1 MIQYFWTSTQ
11 IEDIHAFC
19 KLYKF
24 PEEVQ
29 EMFIYMYELE
39 NMLLQMQEH
48 LEKVVTQVKAD
59 LNTTV
64 PEGHLRIS
72 IDKNKPR
79 YYQCIDDNKGVYIPR
94 DNKEL
99 PKRLAQKGYNKAVV
113 KKGEARL
120 KQIKRITKN
129 YSDDEIEKIY
139 TSMNKARQLLVTPIE
154 PTWDQLLTKWYE
166 EEYQGKEFKEGT
178 PLILTEKG
186 ERVRSK
192 SEKILADYFYRKN
205 ILYKYEKPL
214 HLKGYGTVYPDFTFL
229 SRKTY
234 REIYWEHEGMMD
246 KQDYARAAVRKIES
260 YQINHIYPGERL
272 IITFETEQNIL
283 NSKIIENLI
292 EKYLL

>member
-1 MIQYFWTSTQ
+1 MY
-11 IEDIHAFC
+11 
-19 KLYKF
+19 KLK
-24 PEEVQ
+24 
-29 EMFIYMYELE
+29 
-39 NMLLQMQEH
+39 NMLLQEQKH
-48 LEKVVTQVKAD
+48 LEKIVMQAKTN
-59 LNTTV
+59 LSTE

-72 IDKNKPR
+72 IDQNKPR
-79 YYQCIDDNKGVYIPR
+79 YYQCINDSKGIYIPR
-94 DNKEL
+94 DEKEL
-99 PKRLAQKGYNKAVV
+99 PRRLAQKGYNEAVI
-113 KKGEARL
+113 KKGETRL
-120 KQIKRITKN
+120 KQIKKITKN

-234 REIYWEHEGMMD
+234 QEIYWEHEGMMD
-246 KQDYARAAVRKIES
+246 KQDYARAAVRKIEL
-260 YQINHIYPGERL
+260 YQINHIYPGDRL
-272 IITFETEQNIL
+272 IISFETEQNVL

-292 EKYLL
+292 EKYLI

>member
-1 MIQYFWTSTQ
+1 MEGFLCVGQARPSR
-11 IEDIHAFC
+11 C
-19 KLYKF
+19 LS
-24 PEEVQ
+24 

-48 LEKVVTQVKAD
+48 LEKVVTQAKAD

-229 SRKTY
+229 SKKTY
-234 REIYWEHEGMMD
+234 QEIYWEHEGMMD
-246 KQDYARAAVRKIES
+246 KQDYARAAVRKIEL
-260 YQINHIYPGERL
+260 YQINHIYPGDRL
-272 IITFETEQNIL
+272 IITFETEQNVL

>member
-1 MIQYFWTSTQ
+1 
-11 IEDIHAFC
+11 
-19 KLYKF
+19 
-24 PEEVQ
+24 
-29 EMFIYMYELE
+29 MYELE

-48 LEKVVTQVKAD
+48 LEKVVTQAKAD

-272 IITFETEQNIL
+272 IITFETEQQNKEK
-283 NSKIIENLI
+283 SKQKLPNTDINGCSPIRR
-292 EKYLL
+292 KTSFPHR

>member
-1 MIQYFWTSTQ
+1 M
-11 IEDIHAFC
+11 
-19 KLYKF
+19 
-24 PEEVQ
+24 
-29 EMFIYMYELE
+29 
-39 NMLLQMQEH
+39 
-48 LEKVVTQVKAD
+48 
-59 LNTTV
+59 
-64 PEGHLRIS
+64 
-72 IDKNKPR
+72 
-79 YYQCIDDNKGVYIPR
+79 
-94 DNKEL
+94 

-120 KQIKRITKN
+120 KQIKKITKN

-139 TSMNKARQLLVTPIE
+139 TSMHKERQLLVTPIE
-154 PTWDQLLTKWYE
+154 PTWNQLLMKWYE

-234 REIYWEHEGMMD
+234 REIYWENRIVSN
-246 KQDYARAAVRKIES
+246 KSYISRRSVDY
-260 YQINHIYPGERL
+260 N
-272 IITFETEQNIL
+272 F
-283 NSKIIENLI
+283 
-292 EKYLL
+292 

>member
-1 MIQYFWTSTQ
+1 M
-11 IEDIHAFC
+11 
-19 KLYKF
+19 
-24 PEEVQ
+24 
-29 EMFIYMYELE
+29 
-39 NMLLQMQEH
+39 
-48 LEKVVTQVKAD
+48 
-59 LNTTV
+59 
-64 PEGHLRIS
+64 
-72 IDKNKPR
+72 
-79 YYQCIDDNKGVYIPR
+79 
-94 DNKEL
+94 

-246 KQDYARAAVRKIES
+246 KQDYARAAVRKIEL
-260 YQINHIYPGERL
+260 YQINHIYPGDRL
-272 IITFETEQNIL
+272 IITFETEQNVL